1 MNRQPGTINRTKP
14 LPATTHAAAAMS
26 APPTPRLRL
35 SRPGDPSRPTQPLK
49 SALSTP
55 TKRKRPVLEDDP
67 EEPPESLEDELESM
81 SLDLELSMGT
91 EEDIDMDPV
100 GYPQTTQQH
109 LTVPGSMPG
118 PAKRR
123 REQRS
128 ASEPR
133 RGLHGLQGLRGL
145 TPPRSPELDQG
156 MQRKRLRSPPP
167 EPVQGELE
175 LEQEEEET
183 TEVALVKSTPLQ
195 KYARALRRKEQ
206 IQNYKSREIKE
217 SREKRTAERRRRRSQ
232 SSASRAVELEAI
244 NAAANARLVVD
255 SPQKKVQFI
264 V

>member
-1 MNRQPGTINRTKP
+1 
-14 LPATTHAAAAMS
+14 MS

-55 TKRKRPVLEDDP
+55 TKRKRPVLEDDL

-81 SLDLELSMGT
+81 SLDPEVSMGMGM
-91 EEDIDMDPV
+91 EEDTDTDLV
-100 GYPQTTQQH
+100 GYTQPTQQH
-109 LTVPGSMPG
+109 LTVPGTGPG

-133 RGLHGLQGLRGL
+133 RGLNGLQGLQGLRGL
-145 TPPRSPELDQG
+145 TPPRSPEQEQG

-167 EPVQGELE
+167 EPAQEELE
-175 LEQEEEET
+175 LEQEEEMT
-183 TEVALVKSTPLQ
+183 DAVLVKSTPLQ

-232 SSASRAVELEAI
+232 SNASRAVELEAI